1 MGPPRKLYIDSRF
14 RNAGGSPSDFQVT
27 LAQSIEVPE
36 NTVAFVDSV
45 HVPNVFTSVHAK
57 NRNLYLAE
65 YVSSSVTYYKTVQL
79 AEGSYNGV
87 TLATEVQ
94 NQLSAG
100 SQNSVT
106 YTVVYQESTGQLT
119 ISGTDSFKFLTEE
132 EAKALYGAGGLTAYV
147 PNQTAYAVIGWP
159 EEPMSFGT
167 SHALAGMINVSPHS
181 TLFLCSTDFGGL
193 AGSLGPRGE
202 TNIIRRIVIDKPFG
216 STVHDLH
223 GLMVDYVNCS
233 GHQLNTLS
241 FSLRDS
247 FGNLVDLKGHDF
259 SFSICLVE
267 KTFL

>member
-1 MGPPRKLYIDSRF
+1 M
-14 RNAGGSPSDFQVT
+14 
-27 LAQSIEVPE
+27 
-36 NTVAFVDSV
+36 
-45 HVPNVFTSVHAK
+45 
-57 NRNLYLAE
+57 
-65 YVSSSVTYYKTVQL
+65 
-79 AEGSYNGV
+79 
-87 TLATEVQ
+87 
-94 NQLSAG
+94 
-100 SQNSVT
+100 
-106 YTVVYQESTGQLT
+106 
-119 ISGTDSFKFLTEE
+119 
-132 EAKALYGAGGLTAYV
+132 
-147 PNQTAYAVIGWP
+147 PNQTAYAVIGWV

-181 TLFLCSTDFGGL
+181 TLFLCSSDFGGL

-216 STVHDLH
+216 STVHDVH

-267 KTFL
+267 KAFL